1 MNRKMLV
8 GGLSAVALIA
18 VTAASASATVIGGS
32 SQSSDQAAN
41 ATQLANA
48 TTATGTAIVV
58 GGGGGGP
65 TSTQGSDN
73 ELSSGQA
80 VGSPGGGD
88 VFIAP
93 SGSGPTQ
100 LNQQGANTEQGS
112 ANGAIGL
119 QGSKNGLANSQIV
132 GGDQSCLPPAGCASS
147 VIIGSPTQVNEQG
160 ANLTQGADGGVVTGD
175 IIITPAVVDQRAGRP
190 DRPALVP
197 AHHQQPDRPRL
208 MPSRRPGVAAG
219 GAGPPALRRVRR
231 AASPLR

>member
-32 SQSSDQAAN
+32 SQSSEQGAN

-58 GGGGGGP
+58 GGAGGGP

-88 VFIAP
+88 LFIAP

-100 LNQQGANTEQGS
+100 LNEQGANTQQVS

-160 ANLTQGADGGVVTGD
+160 ANLTQSADGGVVSGD
-175 IIITPAVVDQRAGRP
+175 IIITPAVVINGP
-190 DRPALVP
+190 
-197 AHHQQPDRPRL
+197 
-208 MPSRRPGVAAG
+208 
-219 GAGPPALRRVRR
+219 AGPIVQLSFQPITSSQIVLG
-231 AASPLR
+231 

>member
-1 MNRKMLV
+1 VRR
-8 GGLSAVALIA
+8 
-18 VTAASASATVIGGS
+18 SASSPSAEPRPGGS
-32 SQSSDQAAN
+32 AAR
-41 ATQLANA
+41 TQVGRGDGDIGPPVHGISPGSPVAWR
-48 TTATGTAIVV
+48 GGG

-160 ANLTQGADGGVVTGD
+160 ANLTQGADGGVVSGD
-175 IIITPAVVDQRAGRP
+175 IIITPGVVINGP
-190 DRPALVP
+190 
-197 AHHQQPDRPRL
+197 
-208 MPSRRPGVAAG
+208 
-219 GAGPPALRRVRR
+219 AGPIVQLSFQPITSSQIVLG
-231 AASPLR
+231 